1 MDFVKVITVQELTAR
16 GLQKISKTV
25 TYLAETEGLQAHAAS
40 IRVRC
45 PDA

>member
-1 MDFVKVITVQELTAR
+1 MDFVKVITVQEFSAR
-16 GLQKISKTV
+16 GLERIGKTV

-40 IRVRC
+40 IRARC